1 MSRKVTVTISA
12 GDANNPRAILDE
24 VLKALREKQVE
35 VTIAVEPP
43 DPAPTREQAVE
54 QYRAGQALE
63 LDDAFAQVAG
73 VSKDEWAARVAAH
86 RPPPAAGG

>member
-1 MSRKVTVTISA
+1 MSRKLTVTISA
-12 GDANNPRAILDE
+12 GDANNPRAILEE

-43 DPAPTREQAVE
+43 VAGPTREEAFE
-54 QYRAGQALE
+54 QFRSGQALE
-63 LDDAFAQVAG
+63 LDDAFAQIAG